1 MEWNRVTW
9 YSQLLAIVLALVIF
23 GLGFWLG
30 EKKGMDAGMAMAGA
44 PGDMSGDM
52 AGMPMQNGDPVIS
65 DVTFACDAGKTVH
78 GIFHQNG
85 VQLLLSD
92 GRNMTVPQ
100 AVSASGARY
109 ANDDESFVFWNKG
122 NTAFITEGTGAD
134 STTTY
139 ANCVAQP
146 APQTGPQPE

>member
-9 YSQLLAIVLALVIF
+9 YSQLAAIILALIIF

-30 EKKGMDAGMAMAGA
+30 DKKGMDDGMAMAGT
-44 PGDMSGDM
+44 
-52 AGMPMQNGDPVIS
+52 PMQNGDPVIS
-65 DVTFACDAGKTVH
+65 DVTFACDAGKTVR

-122 NTAFITEGTGAD
+122 DTAFITEGTGAD

-139 ANCVAQP
+139 ANCVAQS
-146 APQTGPQPE
+146 GPQPE

>member
-9 YSQLLAIVLALVIF
+9 YSQLLAIVLPLIIF

-30 EKKGMDAGMAMAGA
+30 EKKGMDAGMAAAGVA
-44 PGDMSGDM
+44 GDA
-52 AGMPMQNGDPVIS
+52 AGTPTQNGDPVIS
-65 DVTFACDAGKTVH
+65 DVTFACDAGKTVR

-92 GRNMTVPQ
+92 GRNMTVPH
-100 AVSASGARY
+100 AISASGARY

-122 NTAFITEGTGAD
+122 NTAFVTEGTGAN

-139 ANCVAQP
+139 ANCVAQ
-146 APQTGPQPE
+146 TGAQPE